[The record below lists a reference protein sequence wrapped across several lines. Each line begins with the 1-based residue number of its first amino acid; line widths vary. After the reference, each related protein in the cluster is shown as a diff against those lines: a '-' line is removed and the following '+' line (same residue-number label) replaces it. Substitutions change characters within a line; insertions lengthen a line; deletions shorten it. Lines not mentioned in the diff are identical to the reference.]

1 MSIRTL
7 YITTGFPQRI
17 TYVRTYVRTYT
28 HTQTYI
34 YIISW
39 FNHVFNNA

>member
-17 TYVRTYVRTYT
+17 TYVRSTYVHT
-28 HTQTYI
+28 HTHKHIYI
-34 YIISW
+34 YNSM
-39 FNHVFNNA
+39 V